1 MNQQFLAY
9 GAQNRQAALIQLR
22 QESEM
27 VNQEIAQYDQQL
39 NALNYPG
46 AGGLVQQQK
55 NQLSQQR
62 NQLVTAHNQMVNQI
76 NTLQELAKNPD
87 QDPSLQLNAE
97 VAQSREKYMQAVLDL
112 RKSVDD
118 ITAKYEGWP
127 RILMSPRRWR
137 RFHVDQDQAQTGPV
151 EGTSGSDQGAG
162 EGREIGTQREHPAAQ
177 GGRRFPSL
185 RDFEQ
190 DSREDDLRHGCQ
202 LHDHLGRAG
211 QEDRLEAGAD
221 DAPIELT
228 TADGTVI
235 KTRKMTI
242 LSMRVGK
249 FTIANVECAVMPDNK
264 GDVDPLLGQSFLKH
278 FKVDFS
284 PETGKL
290 SLKRIDT
297 EEAGSSS
304 LDGTASTRPA
314 SRAASKS
321 HRTRPQ
327 PKATTKAK
335 TKARR
340 EGSPT

>member
-1 MNQQFLAY
+1 M
-9 GAQNRQAALIQLR
+9 
-22 QESEM
+22 
-27 VNQEIAQYDQQL
+27 
-39 NALNYPG
+39 
-46 AGGLVQQQK
+46 
-55 NQLSQQR
+55 
-62 NQLVTAHNQMVNQI
+62 
-76 NTLQELAKNPD
+76 
-87 QDPSLQLNAE
+87 
-97 VAQSREKYMQAVLDL
+97 
-112 RKSVDD
+112 
-118 ITAKYEGWP
+118 
-127 RILMSPRRWR
+127 
-137 RFHVDQDQAQTGPV
+137 
-151 EGTSGSDQGAG
+151 
-162 EGREIGTQREHPAAQ
+162 
-177 GGRRFPSL
+177 
-185 RDFEQ
+185 
-190 DSREDDLRHGCQ
+190 
-202 LHDHLGRAG
+202 
-211 QEDRLEAGAD
+211 
-221 DAPIELT
+221 
-228 TADGTVI
+228 I

-335 TKARR
+335 TKPR